1 MSRSSPPAIID
12 PAVPRR
18 VLQIGP
24 DTKIVRIGQRPLRV
38 TLILLIQQV
47 SFFLAWA
54 FADGPA
60 WVSLHLA
67 ASAQGTLIR
76 LELWQP
82 ATALALHVGSR
93 SILFNML
100 VLWMIGSS
108 LERFWGGRRFLV
120 FWIVTG
126 VLGHLVGVIAGLL
139 APAQILSGSTGSTA
153 GMLLAFAVVYGGH
166 LVFVWKG
173 VLPLKAQHLGP
184 LLLGFLLL
192 GNLLGK
198 SFLEIAVQ
206 AGGALGALLFLFGK
220 RRRGGAPTRKPRA
233 TGKLQVI
240 EGGKKKDAPRYWN

>member
-1 MSRSSPPAIID
+1 
-12 PAVPRR
+12 VPRR
-18 VLQIGP
+18 VLLI
-24 DTKIVRIGQRPLRV
+24 DSNTKIVRIGQRPLRV
-38 TLILLIQQV
+38 TLVLLIQQLG
-47 SFFLAWA
+47 FFLAWA

-60 WVSLHLA
+60 WVSFHLA
-67 ASAQGTLIR
+67 ASAQGTIGR
-76 LELWQP
+76 FEIWQP
-82 ATALALHVGSR
+82 LTALAIHVGSR

-108 LERFWGGRRFLV
+108 LERFWGGGRFLF

-126 VLGHLVGVIAGLL
+126 VVGNAAGTVAGLL
-139 APAQILSGSTGSTA
+139 QPAQILSGSTGSTA
-153 GMLLAFAVVYGGH
+153 AMLLAFAVVYAGH

-206 AGGALGALLFLFGK
+206 AGGAAAALLFLFGK
-220 RRRGGAPTRKPRA
+220 RRRASAPTSKPRA

-240 EGGKKKDAPRYWN
+240 EGGKKKDEPRYWN